1 MIFQHFKCWNTH
13 IEPYIG
19 PNWPLDKRLRISA
32 KVCHWNPQNS
42 EILSKPFWVH
52 WSLCS
57 TNACFFPPK
66 TLVLWHLKKSFWV
79 SRLGGTLLPVGR
91 KKVLTPPDTPESR
104 PSVKHGIGVLYA
116 KRTCAIPAAV
126 SVSEWWRIL
135 LPPCAPSL
143 RALFA
148 RQSYRPIHVPTS
160 PRHQWSVAACRITAV
175 TRIGAAAAGFRAN
188 LLKTHYHQQK
198 CGPMSPPIPL
208 GTGPHFPCFQHS
220 TWFAS
225 SRSPCMFHSSHSI
238 SRESISRNVH
248 PPPFTDGSYPK
259 K

>member
-1 MIFQHFKCWNTH
+1 MWNAAVFQPLKCRNTH
-13 IEPYIG
+13 SLAFYLINLTFLTKDSEFLPKSAIETP
-19 PNWPLDKRLRISA
+19 KTQ
-32 KVCHWNPQNS
+32 K
-42 EILSKPFWVH
+42 FWVNP
-52 WSLCS
+52 SES
-57 TNACFFPPK
+57 TGASVPQTPVFFPSK

-175 TRIGAAAAGFRAN
+175 TRIGAAAAGFRAQPFKDPSITTN
-188 LLKTHYHQQK
+188 RSVAPCRPHSSQNPT
-198 CGPMSPPIPL
+198 
-208 GTGPHFPCFQHS
+208 HFPSAEHS
-220 TWFAS
+220 T
-225 SRSPCMFHSSHSI
+225 
-238 SRESISRNVH
+238 
-248 PPPFTDGSYPK
+248 
-259 K
+259 